1 MVFLFIIIILIIGLV
16 TSKLEIKILNLKY
29 TRSDNSNGNSL
40 EYLTKIKI
48 YLFGIINMLFGTD
61 TNIIKAVNFKAN
73 IGAKSVILTSTI
85 IAFLSTLISILFS
98 KIDVSPQFARYK
110 ITPNYNV
117 DEKLYKVNIF
127 LNCAFELKMYH
138 VINVFLLQNS

>member
-1 MVFLFIIIILIIGLV
+1 MKNPLEAIK
-16 TSKLEIKILNLKY
+16 KLKI
-29 TRSDNSNGNSL
+29 DV
-40 EYLTKIKI
+40 
-48 YLFGIINMLFGTD
+48 
-61 TNIIKAVNFKAN
+61 KAVNFKAN